1 MAKVQNGEEI
11 LPKVSSLDPRKP
23 KMKNVFILRFR
34 GSKPLMLQT
43 SFNIDNFIYFAI
55 LLSFIKITPTAE
67 PKQAFVLG
75 PVTSHA

>member
-11 LPKVSSLDPRKP
+11 LPKVSIPRKP

-43 SFNIDNFIYFAI
+43 SFSNDNFIYFAI

-67 PKQAFVLG
+67 PKQAFVLR